1 MNKDINR
8 REQIIFKQD
17 YDKNNSDKFNQ
28 AYKELHQK
36 YQDMYLDVDRYGRY
50 SLSNMKEE
58 DLKSLQSMI
67 EGSGLEERRR
77 FHTILL
83 ELRKRLQT

>member
-1 MNKDINR
+1 
-8 REQIIFKQD
+8 
-17 YDKNNSDKFNQ
+17 
-28 AYKELHQK
+28 
-36 YQDMYLDVDRYGRY
+36 MYLDVDRYGRY

-67 EGSGLEERRR
+67 EGAGLEERRR

>member
-1 MNKDINR
+1 
-8 REQIIFKQD
+8 
-17 YDKNNSDKFNQ
+17 
-28 AYKELHQK
+28 
-36 YQDMYLDVDRYGRY
+36 MYLDVDRYGRY